1 MNFIIKELL
10 CKNIAKRLLFF
21 KIFQPN
27 IQRFMNK
34 FFILGRGLSKFKK
47 NYQLTEELGRGGFG
61 IVYGA
66 IRTNDETPVAVKFID
81 RRYVREWG
89 KVI

>member
-1 MNFIIKELL
+1 
-10 CKNIAKRLLFF
+10 
-21 KIFQPN
+21 
-27 IQRFMNK
+27 MNK